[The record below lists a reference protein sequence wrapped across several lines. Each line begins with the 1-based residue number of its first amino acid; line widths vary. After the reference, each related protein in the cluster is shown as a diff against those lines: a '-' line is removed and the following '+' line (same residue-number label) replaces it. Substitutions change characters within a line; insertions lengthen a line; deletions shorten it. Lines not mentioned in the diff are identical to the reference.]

1 MRSAAGVAGR
11 VVALS
16 DRRLGY
22 LYGRSYLERADAVA
36 IGPDLPLRRG
46 VAEPV
51 DGAMRMPSTLPLT
64 QLDFIYYRGLQMLR
78 QFVPQKTTLES
89 STGIRSWAR
98 LSDHLPL
105 VADFVLE

>member
-1 MRSAAGVAGR
+1 MDQAGLLCEHG
-11 VVALS
+11 
-16 DRRLGY
+16 
-22 LYGRSYLERADAVA
+22 
-36 IGPDLPLRRG
+36 LPAYRTY
-46 VAEPV
+46 
-51 DGAMRMPSTLPLT
+51 PSTLPLT